1 MTTSTHRNRDVDA
14 LLHLVD
20 RAERGALLP
29 AEAELLRAGV
39 RDMAKFRGWCVEWS
53 RNAVAARARIAMLR
67 RALRRSLVRA
77 RRTAAAEAELRD
89 LQAVLA
95 EVEPVQSAY
104 EQLLTAQ
111 LLPRLTA
118 AGRRPAAANPPG
130 WAAS

>member
-1 MTTSTHRNRDVDA
+1 MTTTRLDPDVDA
-14 LLHLVD
+14 LLHLID

-39 RDMAKFRGWCVEWS
+39 RGMANYRDWCVQWS
-53 RNAVAARARIAMLR
+53 RRAAAYRSRIVLLR
-67 RALRRSLVRA
+67 RALVRALGRA

-130 WAAS
+130 RAAS